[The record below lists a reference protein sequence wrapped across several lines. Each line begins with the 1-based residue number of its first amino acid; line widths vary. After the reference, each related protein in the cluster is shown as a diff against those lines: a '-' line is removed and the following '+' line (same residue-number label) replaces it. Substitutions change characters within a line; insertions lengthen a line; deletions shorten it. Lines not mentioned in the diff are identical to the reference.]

1 MCGFQLLTAQKPIN
15 RPGWGKGKFGLFQV
29 PATVGGGWQ
38 ASVQRLTSP
47 HPPAQ
52 TSRGLGVG
60 ESINRVRG
68 GGLHAETAQ
77 SSLTV
82 IFKLVISGLTSI
94 ILVVL
99 GTVNHRFQGPFVPI
113 SLWPFLGIVAAHVLG
128 IV

>member
-77 SSLTV
+77 SSLNSHLQ
-82 IFKLVISGLTSI
+82 IGHQWSDQHHLDCFRYS
-94 ILVVL
+94 
-99 GTVNHRFQGPFVPI
+99 
-113 SLWPFLGIVAAHVLG
+113 
-128 IV
+128 